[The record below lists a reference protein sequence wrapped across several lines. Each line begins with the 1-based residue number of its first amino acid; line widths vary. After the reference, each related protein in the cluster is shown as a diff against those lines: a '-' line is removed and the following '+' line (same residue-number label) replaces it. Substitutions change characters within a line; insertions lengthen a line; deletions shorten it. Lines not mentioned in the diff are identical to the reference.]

1 MKKVTKNMKIKQ
13 DTTAYLSYWQ
23 IIRVLLT
30 VQSYT
35 LLADMN
41 QVKLL

>member
-1 MKKVTKNMKIKQ
+1 MKIKQ
-13 DTTAYLSYWQ
+13 DTIAYLSYWQ
-23 IIRVLLT
+23 IIGVLLI

>member
-1 MKKVTKNMKIKQ
+1 MKIRQ
-13 DTTAYLSYWQ
+13 DTIAYLSYWQ
-23 IIRVLLT
+23 IIRVLLI